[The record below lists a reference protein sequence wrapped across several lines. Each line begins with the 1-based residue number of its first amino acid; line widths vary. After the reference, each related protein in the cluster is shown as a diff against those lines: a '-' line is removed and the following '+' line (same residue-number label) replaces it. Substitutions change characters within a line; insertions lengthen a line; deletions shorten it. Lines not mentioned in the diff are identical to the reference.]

1 MKLLKF
7 SDANKQA
14 KLGQIKE
21 FIPNANIHSL
31 SLPSGYTCP
40 FADECL
46 SKADRN
52 TGKITDGKNTKFRCF
67 STSTES
73 VFPTVRNQR
82 WHNFDLL
89 RKIKNVN
96 DMAKLINDSLPTKA
110 NIIRI
115 HVGGDFFNAK
125 YFNAWLKVASMN
137 KNIIFYAYTK
147 SIKFWIDSL
156 NGDGLRIPTNLILN
170 ASRGGTQDHL
180 IDEYNLK
187 CAEVVYSVEQAE
199 ELGLE
204 IDHDESHAI
213 IGTKSFALLIH
224 GTQPKGTDAAQAKKN
239 LEAKNIKHSYSRVKA
254 TA

>member
-1 MKLLKF
+1 MTQELLKF
-7 SDANKQA
+7 SKENA
-14 KLGQIKE
+14 KLESIKDY
-21 FIPNANIHSL
+21 IPNAKVFSF

-40 FADECL
+40 QALDCL
-46 SKADRN
+46 SKADRT
-52 TGKITDGKNTKFRCF
+52 TGKVTDGKHTKFRCF

-73 VFPTVRNQR
+73 VFPTVRKQR

-96 DMAKLINDSLPTKA
+96 DMAKLINDSLPTQA

-115 HVGGDFFNAK
+115 HIGGDFFNAR
-125 YFNAWLKVASMN
+125 YFNAWVKVASMN
-137 KNIIFYAYTK
+137 KNTIFYAYTK
-147 SIKFWIDSL
+147 SIKLCIDSL

-199 ELGLE
+199 ELGLK

-213 IGTKSFALLIH
+213 IGTESFALLIH
-224 GTQPKGTDAAQAKKN
+224 GTQPKGSKSAQAIKDLKS
-239 LEAKNIKHSYSRVKA
+239 KNIKFSYSKK
-254 TA
+254 